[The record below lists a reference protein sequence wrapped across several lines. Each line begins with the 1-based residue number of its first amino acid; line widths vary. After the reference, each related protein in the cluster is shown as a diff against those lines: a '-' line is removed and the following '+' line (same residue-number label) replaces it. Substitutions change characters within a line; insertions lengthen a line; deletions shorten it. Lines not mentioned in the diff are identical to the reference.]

1 MRRLRRTAR
10 SVAGRDLVY
19 RRDCHL
25 PVIRV
30 GGHTR
35 SRYGAWGIV
44 AGSIGPTSV
53 VYSVG
58 IGDDISFD
66 LDLIHQTGATVH
78 AFDPTPESLEWLETQ
93 STPETF
99 VVHPIAL
106 AARDGD
112 VAFRPHENP
121 DWISHSML
129 PVRHTSDEV
138 VTVPACRLSTIMQD
152 LGHDHIDLLKVD
164 IEGAEYEVIEDFLAS
179 QVDVKQVLIEFH
191 HRFPEIGLDQT
202 RQAVA
207 ALRAAGYQLFYISST
222 GQELGFIRS
231 TPVG

>member
-1 MRRLRRTAR
+1 
-10 SVAGRDLVY
+10 
-19 RRDCHL
+19 
-25 PVIRV
+25 
-30 GGHTR
+30 
-35 SRYGAWGIV
+35 
-44 AGSIGPTSV
+44 
-53 VYSVG
+53 
-58 IGDDISFD
+58 
-66 LDLIHQTGATVH
+66 
-78 AFDPTPESLEWLETQ
+78 
-93 STPETF
+93 
-99 VVHPIAL
+99 
-106 AARDGD
+106 
-112 VAFRPHENP
+112 
-121 DWISHSML
+121 
-129 PVRHTSDEV
+129 
-138 VTVPACRLSTIMQD
+138 MQD